1 MAQKTIQE
9 LLKGTH
15 QFNSYESA
23 ISAAGVSLTKQNMGA
38 YSFANGDLTFGVNKK
53 AREVH
58 IYCSVGFDVYINS
71 DDDSLK
77 ISMGVND
84 SPFVINNM
92 DVSSLY
98 LTCVSGEVKI
108 QAYYE

>member
-9 LLKGTH
+9 LLSGTH

-23 ISAAGVSLTKQNMGA
+23 ISAAAQSLTKQDMSS
-38 YSFANGDLTFGVNKK
+38 YSFANGGLTFSSGKK

-58 IYCSVGFDVYINS
+58 IHCDVAFDVYINGNV
-71 DDDSLK
+71 DDLK
-77 ISMGVND
+77 ISLDAVD

-92 DVSSLY
+92 DVGSLY
-98 LTCVSGEVKI
+98 VTCVSCQVKF

>member
-9 LLKGTH
+9 LLSGTH

-23 ISAAGVSLTKQNMGA
+23 ISAASVSLTKEDMGS
-38 YSFANGDLTFGVNKK
+38 YSFANGDLTFSGGKK

-58 IYCSVGFDVYINS
+58 IFCSVAFDIYINS
-71 DDDSLK
+71 NDSALK
-77 ISMGVND
+77 ISMGAND

>member
-9 LLKGTH
+9 LLSGTH
-15 QFNSYESA
+15 QFNSYDSA
-23 ISAAGVSLTKQNMGA
+23 ISASAQSLTKENMA
-38 YSFANGDLTFGVNKK
+38 NYSFANGDLTFSATKK

-58 IYCSVGFDVYINS
+58 IHCDVAFDVYIN
-71 DDDSLK
+71 DNADALK
-77 ISMGVND
+77 ISLDAVD

-92 DVSSLY
+92 DVERLFV
-98 LTCVSGEVKI
+98 TCVSGQVKI